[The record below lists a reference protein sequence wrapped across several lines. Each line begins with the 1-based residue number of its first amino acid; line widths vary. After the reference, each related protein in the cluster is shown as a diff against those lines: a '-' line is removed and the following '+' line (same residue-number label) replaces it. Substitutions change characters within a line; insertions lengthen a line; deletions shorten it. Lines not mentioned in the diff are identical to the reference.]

1 MFVLFFILNV
11 YIYIYIYI
19 YIFKKITQKKN
30 VNAVKQY
37 KTNKQIS

>member
-11 YIYIYIYI
+11 YIYI

>member
-11 YIYIYIYI
+11 YI